1 LADLHGE
8 LHATRRSAAMTPD
21 RDGSDPS
28 GPLAA
33 TQGGFRRARVKDVP
47 GRWAPKAVRRP
58 AAHVAAPPELL
69 TNRAHLAAVGEGERD
84 TEKLAPRDPVVSASV
99 HGGRRA
105 GETVLGRGGEF
116 GPCQDL
122 VFLSLPFFVF
132 HFHFLL

>member
-1 LADLHGE
+1 
-8 LHATRRSAAMTPD
+8 MTPD

-28 GPLAA
+28 GPPAA
-33 TQGGFRRARVKDVP
+33 TQGGFRRARVTDVP

-69 TNRAHLAAVGEGERD
+69 TNRAHPAAVGEGERD

-105 GETVLGRGGEF
+105 GETVLGRGGNLAHVEIW
-116 GPCQDL
+116 CS
-122 VFLSLPFFVF
+122 FLFLFLFFISIF
-132 HFHFLL
+132 FSILFLFFQNSFQIQIHV